1 MRNQNIIVS
10 IDLHGTR
17 HESVRS
23 LLIRFIEDHWNQNVE
38 AEIVTGH
45 SDPMKQIVQEV
56 LAEYKLA
63 CTVGDFAGNN
73 TGMIRTVI

>member
-10 IDLHGTR
+10 IDLHGVK

-23 LLIRFIEDHWNQNVE
+23 LLIRLIEDHWNQNVE

-45 SDPMKQIVQEV
+45 SNPMKQIVQEV
-56 LAEYKLA
+56 LAEHKLA
-63 CTVGDFAGNN
+63 CTVGNFAGNN
-73 TGMIRTVI
+73 MGMIRTVI